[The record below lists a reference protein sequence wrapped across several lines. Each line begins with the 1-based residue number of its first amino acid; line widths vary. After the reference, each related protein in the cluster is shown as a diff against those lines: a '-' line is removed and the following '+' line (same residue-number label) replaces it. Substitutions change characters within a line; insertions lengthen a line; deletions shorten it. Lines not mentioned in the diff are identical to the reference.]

1 MPHGS
6 GCRVPTAVFP
16 PSFLAL
22 HSGTKKHGR
31 SGSGRSRTNL
41 PDPSHAKICRTQ
53 RPNGIG
59 TTNAR
64 FSAEHFRMNGV
75 IHQSGNGCAIGR
87 PDSLNH
93 PHASVVQVGC
103 VVIVGNAP
111 QSLAAGS
118 FQQGRLQPVERGIDR
133 RRGLLTNQVEVSQTG
148 GVATLAVGKSL
159 GIGRTVSVRG
169 TNKDVV
175 SGNAWDPGTHPVAQ
189 HRGKP
194 PANRGPPRPG
204 WYRPSEKPLPGQGLG
219 CPYRRRWVPADLV

>member
-1 MPHGS
+1 
-6 GCRVPTAVFP
+6 
-16 PSFLAL
+16 
-22 HSGTKKHGR
+22 
-31 SGSGRSRTNL
+31 
-41 PDPSHAKICRTQ
+41 
-53 RPNGIG
+53 
-59 TTNAR
+59 
-64 FSAEHFRMNGV
+64 MNGV

-111 QSLAAGS
+111 QGLAAGS

-194 PANRGPPRPG
+194 QQIEAHH
-204 WYRPSEKPLPGQGLG
+204 GQGGIALLKNHCPGRVWGAHTAGDGYQRIWHDHPDSSPHPQANLRLG
-219 CPYRRRWVPADLV
+219 RQWRATPSRQNRTGRQTGKVALG